1 MAPNIDKDRIDEVNN
16 TGMTTFG
23 GGSRFGSWFYP
34 MGKVGRF
41 FAKFFH
47 TKAAPYADE
56 DHDMDVNLGDDEV
69 HPLAGDTVVETEV
82 IKGDSPGGFR
92 KSGGGLGHQPI
103 VPEKEIVRK
112 RRYGEFENMDEYPE
126 ISTAFDIYADD
137 CTQRDLHGEKFS
149 IETENSLMKKEVEYL
164 FKSVKMDH
172 MIWDI
177 VRNTAKYGDC
187 FVECV
192 VDLNEAVAG
201 IQKLKILNPSFI
213 LRVENEYGYLTD
225 FLQEIPRKN
234 DWDAFGGANHMMANR
249 QYIELDKNQIIHF
262 RLQTSDPYFYPYG
275 RSIAAGSRSTFR
287 SLKLMEDAMLIYR
300 LQRAPERRIFYI
312 DVGQMPTSKAEMY
325 MDRLKQ
331 KFKKEKYFDTS
342 RGTINERY
350 NPMSADE
357 DFFVPVKGKQ
367 SSTKIETLPGAQNLG
382 DVDDV
387 KYFRDKLLAALK
399 IPKDYIVEKDKSPE
413 RKANLS
419 QLDVKF
425 SRTIVRVQK
434 NIELGLQELARRH
447 LLIKGF
453 PIHEVMKLEIRLAEP
468 SDMFL
473 KRQLDIEDQRT
484 AVVSQVLNLGLF
496 SREDVYKIYYNLN
509 DLEIEEIR
517 DRLEKEMN
525 DPLIQQQQ
533 MMQGG
538 MMGDPMG
545 GGMPGEEPMIGATLD
560 GGMQNPPNTQGLNPQ
575 ENENQME
582 NVDVLKDLKTKYLLS
597 EGASSPMVKLLDKRI
612 GRVRS
617 QNL

>member
-1 MAPNIDKDRIDEVNN
+1 MAPEIKKDRLDEVQN

-47 TKAAPYADE
+47 TKAAPYAGEE
-56 DHDMDVNLGDDEV
+56 DDLPIEDNTAEL
-69 HPLAGDTVVETEV
+69 HPLAGDTVVDSDV
-82 IKGDSPGGFR
+82 IKSDAPGGFV
-92 KSGGGLGHQPI
+92 KGGPGGTGYQPI
-103 VPEKEIVRK
+103 IPEKEITRK
-112 RRYGEFENMDEYPE
+112 RRYSEFESMANYPE

-137 CTQRDLHGEKFS
+137 STQRDLHGDKFS
-149 IETENSLMKKEVEYL
+149 IETENALMKKEIEHL
-164 FKSVKMDH
+164 FRSTKMDH

-177 VRNTAKYGDC
+177 VRNTAKFGDC
-187 FVECV
+187 FIELV
-192 VDLNEAVAG
+192 VDLQEAVAG
-201 IQKLKILNPSFI
+201 IQKVKILNPSFI

-234 DWDAFGGANHMMANR
+234 DWEAFGGASDMMANR

-275 RSIAAGSRSTFR
+275 RSIAAGSRATFR

-312 DVGQMPTSKAEMY
+312 DVGQMPSSKAEMY
-325 MDRLKQ
+325 IERIKQ
-331 KFKKEKYFDTS
+331 KYKKEKYYDTS
-342 RGTINERY
+342 RNTINERY

-425 SRTIVRVQK
+425 ARTIIRVQK
-434 NIELGLQELARRH
+434 NVELGLQEFARRH
-447 LLIKGF
+447 LIIKGF
-453 PIHEVMKLEIRLAEP
+453 PMTEVMKLEIRLAEP

-473 KRQLDIEDQRT
+473 KRQLEVESQRT
-484 AVVSQVLNLGLF
+484 QVVGQVLQLGLF
-496 SREDVYKIYYNLN
+496 SREDVYKTYYNLN
-509 DLEIEEIR
+509 DREIKEVKERI
-517 DRLEKEMN
+517 EKDLN
-525 DPLIQQQQ
+525 DPIIQQQQQ
-533 MMQGG
+533 MMGG
-538 MMGDPMG
+538 MGPEMGGDPMPGEEEPMMGATMG
-545 GGMPGEEPMIGATLD
+545 GGMQEAPD
-560 GGMQNPPNTQGLNPQ
+560 TQGLSPAQ
-575 ENENQME
+575 ESI
-582 NVDVLKDLKTKYLLS
+582 DSLRDLKKKYIIK
-597 EGASSPMVKLLDKRI
+597 EGSDGPMVKLLDKRI
-612 GRVRS
+612 SS
-617 QNL
+617 QKSIKS